1 VAYLFLVRRMTVHD
15 RFTRTK
21 RTVFLV
27 LLIPWSIALVLGVT
41 GSPEQRGLRT
51 TIVMIALAVFLSGLA
66 CVYAFAFRCPRCRKS
81 LAMISNR
88 GGSSFPQDVRYCPYC
103 GLDLELETDA
113 VRNA

>member
-1 VAYLFLVRRMTVHD
+1 MSVHD
-15 RFTRTK
+15 RFTHTERMIL
-21 RTVFLV
+21 FG
-27 LLIPWSIALVLGVT
+27 LLIPWSVAMIIGVT
-41 GSPEQRGLRT
+41 GAADHSRLFS
-51 TIVMIALAVFLSGLA
+51 TIGVIAVVLLLSAIG
-66 CVYAFAFRCPRCRKS
+66 CVYLFAFRCPRCRKS